1 MRFSGVP
8 AAVEVHLIDRPDKP
22 FLGAGEA
29 ATGPTGAAIGNAI
42 ANATSVRIREV
53 PLTPDRLRAAIGA

>member
-8 AAVEVHLIDRPDKP
+8 AMVEVHLIDRPDEP

-42 ANATSVRIREV
+42 ANATGVRIREV
-53 PLTPDRLRAAIGA
+53 PLTADRLRAAMGA